1 MHEVL
6 KVIVEQLQMK
16 NQNQKPFDFVRD
28 QPTEDDLN
36 HILQQADSEFD
47 PLQLRKQMLE
57 DLKVGK
63 AQLLCRRGPFAKVL
77 VIVHP
82 ENREQIP
89 WKLFAKIFQAFGLPS
104 MPMKSSNPKKQ
115 WRVILFAHPSPRR
128 LPSPEEKPG
137 PQHLNGGYAYPNDP
151 SSIVIYRLEECERVL
166 VHELLHAAGTD
177 GDESDSQREA
187 LTETWAELF
196 LIAIKAGSQRK
207 AMKLWKI
214 QAQWIADQEAALNL
228 LPTDYGWRYTTGRRT
243 VLEKLGLQLPTPS
256 PNPREALGGSLR
268 FTY

>member
-1 MHEVL
+1 MQ
-6 KVIVEQLQMK
+6 KQM
-16 NQNQKPFDFVRD
+16 QKQSFDFVRD
-28 QPTEDDLN
+28 QPTEEDIN

-82 ENREQIP
+82 ENREKIP
-89 WKLFAKIFQAFGLPS
+89 WKLFAKIFQAFGPPLTPPS
-104 MPMKSSNPKKQ
+104 PHKKQ
-115 WRVILFAHPSPRR
+115 WRIVLFAHPSLRR
-128 LPSPEEKPG
+128 LPEPGEKPG

-177 GDESDSQREA
+177 GDEPDEIREA

-207 AMKLWKI
+207 AVELWKI

-228 LPTDYGWRYTTGRRT
+228 LPTDYGWRYTTGRRA
-243 VLEKLGLQLPTPS
+243 VLEKLGLQLPAPS
-256 PNPREALGGSLR
+256 LNTREALGGSLR
-268 FTY
+268 FTAFTQ